1 MDDERLLAE
10 ALRAHAAGGV
20 STPGVTPDTARAA
33 EAAAAAPEAAGPSR
47 LRDRFRPLARSR
59 RQGDGDTPLP
69 GGSAIPAEPVTRRTP
84 APSTAPT
91 TVGRGAPSAGP
102 PVPRPAPGTPER
114 PWPQAGPRPP
124 ARPVPGRPMPTGPVP
139 HPGAPGVPHPRSASG
154 QHPTGAAPAGP
165 PPAPGPAAWTP
176 ARIAWWSGVALLT
189 GAIAGA
195 LAAVGTLALPG

>member
-10 ALRAHAAGGV
+10 ALRAQAAGGV
-20 STPGVTPDTARAA
+20 STPGVPSDTARPAGPTTG
-33 EAAAAAPEAAGPSR
+33 AAPEAAGPSR

-69 GGSAIPAEPVTRRTP
+69 GGPAIPAEPATRRTP
-84 APSTAPT
+84 APPTAPT
-91 TVGRGAPSAGP
+91 STGRGAPSVGAP

-124 ARPVPGRPMPTGPVP
+124 VRPVPGRPLPTGPVA
-139 HPGAPGVPHPRSASG
+139 HPGAAGVPHPR
-154 QHPTGAAPAGP
+154 QHPTGATPAAPA
-165 PPAPGPAAWTP
+165 PADPTAWTP
-176 ARIAWWSGVALLT
+176 ARIAWWSGVALLA
-189 GAIAGA
+189 GAVAGA